1 MGMCSIKVTCIVSPY
16 LSAVYCAGYWE
27 QIASAGASL
36 VTQWWGFCLPVQ
48 ETGVQS
54 LVQEDPTGFGAA
66 KPMCHNCW
74 ACALEPMLNNKRRH
88 CNEKPVHCNWRAAP
102 AHWNQR
108 ETACAPTKTQHKN
121 KKINLKKRDPLPSR
135 TSGTVMINLRCQ
147 LDWPL
152 DWHAQFKHYFW
163 VCVRVFL
170 NEISIWISGLS
181 NAGAHHSIPWGP

>member
-1 MGMCSIKVTCIVSPY
+1 MGVCSINITCIVSPY

-27 QIASAGASL
+27 QRPSAGASL
-36 VTQWWGFCLPVQ
+36 VTQWWGFCLPIQ

-54 LVQEDPTGFGAA
+54 LVPEDPTGFGAT

-74 ACALEPMLNNKRRH
+74 ACALEPMLS
-88 CNEKPVHCNWRAAP
+88 NEKPLQW
-102 AHWNQR
+102 
-108 ETACAPTKTQHKN
+108 EACALQLESIPHSLQLEIACGETKL
-121 KKINLKKRDPLPSR
+121 KIKIKMLKKRDHLPSR

-152 DWHAQFKHYFW
+152 DWHAQMKHYFW

-170 NEISIWISGLS
+170 NESSIWIDEL
-181 NAGAHHSIPWGP
+181 